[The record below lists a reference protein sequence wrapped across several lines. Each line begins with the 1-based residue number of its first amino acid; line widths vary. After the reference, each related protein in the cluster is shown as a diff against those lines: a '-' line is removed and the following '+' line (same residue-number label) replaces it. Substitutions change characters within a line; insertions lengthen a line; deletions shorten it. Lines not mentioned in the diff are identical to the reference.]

1 MKGKIVR
8 DRRDILRADTAN
20 NSRVP
25 MLPDI
30 RIAIVINPDLPLGLI
45 ANTASAIAIGLGA
58 RFPGLAAQSLTDSED
73 RTIDISS
80 NMPVPMLQAD
90 ADTIRSLLLK
100 ALTQQ
105 EERAIVPFPA
115 FARSLHDYREY
126 EATFPGRDLAGET
139 IDGLGIA
146 GPSKWVKSLTG
157 SLKLLR

>member
-1 MKGKIVR
+1 
-8 DRRDILRADTAN
+8 
-20 NSRVP
+20 

-30 RIAIVINPDLPLGLI
+30 RLAIVINPDLPLGLI

-58 RFPGLAAQSLTDSED
+58 RFPTLAAQQLIDSEG
-73 RTIDISS
+73 RAIDISS

-100 ALTQQ
+100 ALPPQG
-105 EERAIVPFPA
+105 ERAVVAFPA

-126 EATFPGRDLAGET
+126 EATFPVRDLQMEA